1 MLFMEVDM
9 DTLDPEFIVPDELDA
24 GSDPIPV
31 NDVIPDAD
39 SGKSI
44 EIPDTSE
51 DIPALVTEIATDW
64 ISLKD
69 YAKELGISYEA
80 VRQQVN
86 KKQAEL
92 EGHIKNIGKTR
103 FLDAEA
109 RVILN
114 TKKTNA
120 PRSFRQLQQSSSAPL
135 PAEEHRISVV
145 DIRHDMIDDRWT
157 IDDYRARIRLLEDEK
172 RDLEN
177 EYEMLKSLLASM
189 NMAEFRSWKKQ
200 QKKEWN
206 DRFIQRNDY

>member
-1 MLFMEVDM
+1 M
-9 DTLDPEFIVPDELDA
+9 DTINPVMNDSEELN
-24 GSDPIPV
+24 
-31 NDVIPDAD
+31 NDLN
-39 SGKSI
+39 
-44 EIPDTSE
+44 EIPDFDSSVE
-51 DIPALVTEIATDW
+51 PNSVINSSIDDDSPALVTDLSTDW

-69 YAKELGISYEA
+69 YAKELGVSYEA

-86 KKQAEL
+86 KKQDEL

-109 RVILN
+109 RNILS
-114 TKKTNA
+114 TKKTYM
-120 PRSFRQLQQSSSAPL
+120 PRSIRQLQPSSSTPDNV
-135 PAEEHRISVV
+135 PEHRVSVV
-145 DIRHDMIDDRWT
+145 DIRHDMVDDRWT
-157 IDDYRARIRLLEDEK
+157 VADYRARIRQLEEEK

-206 DRFIQRNDY
+206 DRFLQKNEY

>member
-1 MLFMEVDM
+1 M
-9 DTLDPEFIVPDELDA
+9 DTINPVMNDSEELN
-24 GSDPIPV
+24 
-31 NDVIPDAD
+31 NDLN
-39 SGKSI
+39 
-44 EIPDTSE
+44 EIPDFDSSVE
-51 DIPALVTEIATDW
+51 PNSVINSSIDDDSPALVTDLSTDW

-69 YAKELGISYEA
+69 YAKELGVSYEA

-86 KKQAEL
+86 KKQDEL

-109 RVILN
+109 RNILS
-114 TKKTNA
+114 TKKTYM
-120 PRSFRQLQQSSSAPL
+120 PRSIRQLQPSSSTPDNV
-135 PAEEHRISVV
+135 PEHRVSVV
-145 DIRHDMIDDRWT
+145 DIRHDMVDDRWT
-157 IDDYRARIRLLEDEK
+157 VSDYRARIRQLEEEK

-206 DRFIQRNDY
+206 DRFLQKNEY

>member
-1 MLFMEVDM
+1 M
-9 DTLDPEFIVPDELDA
+9 DTINPVMNDSEELN
-24 GSDPIPV
+24 
-31 NDVIPDAD
+31 NDLN
-39 SGKSI
+39 
-44 EIPDTSE
+44 EIPDFDSSVE
-51 DIPALVTEIATDW
+51 PNSVINSSIDDDSPALVTDLSTDW

-69 YAKELGISYEA
+69 YAKELGVSYEA

-86 KKQAEL
+86 KKQDEL

-109 RVILN
+109 RNILS
-114 TKKTNA
+114 TKKTYM
-120 PRSFRQLQQSSSAPL
+120 PRSIRQLQPSSSTPDNV
-135 PAEEHRISVV
+135 PGHRVSVV
-145 DIRHDMIDDRWT
+145 DIRHDMVDDRWT
-157 IDDYRARIRLLEDEK
+157 VADYRARIRQLEEEK

-206 DRFIQRNDY
+206 DRFLQKNEY